1 MTLRIALFTLATE
14 IFREQADQDYVV
26 ARACY
31 RMNLREQF
39 LWASLQACEKFLKAI
54 LLFNE
59 KSARFDPALY
69 DPKKARNKEFG
80 HDAAWLLKV
89 VKRDVPD
96 LRLNKPDWLPNFF
109 RYLTD
114 FGDNRYLSKATYAT
128 GEELRY
134 SDKGRMSG
142 FFGEYVRTLIGRHK
156 GGISDPK
163 LIAAG
168 DTTGAS

>member
-1 MTLRIALFTLATE
+1 QLNKNVRRLDGTRFLSRRVMTLRIALLTLATE

-69 DPKKARNKEFG
+69 KPKSRGTKNLAMT
-80 HDAAWLLKV
+80 
-89 VKRDVPD
+89 
-96 LRLNKPDWLPNFF
+96 LR
-109 RYLTD
+109 
-114 FGDNRYLSKATYAT
+114 GS
-128 GEELRY
+128 
-134 SDKGRMSG
+134 
-142 FFGEYVRTLIGRHK
+142 
-156 GGISDPK
+156 
-163 LIAAG
+163 
-168 DTTGAS
+168 